1 MIKMPQLEV
10 DEIDFQIACQIKDNS
25 RISYKT
31 LGEMVN
37 LSASSVFERTRK
49 MEEKEVI
56 LGFRTE
62 IDWGKFG
69 YSLHAFIMLKDD
81 QVIGDVPDFLHDLD
95 SIYNCWMISGE
106 YDYLLEIYVA
116 NNDEYSNLIDYLYR
130 KIGRTNTLLIVRDV
144 FKGFRKLK
152 GKDS

>member
-49 MEEKEVI
+49 MEEK
-56 LGFRTE
+56 
-62 IDWGKFG
+62 
-69 YSLHAFIMLKDD
+69 
-81 QVIGDVPDFLHDLD
+81 
-95 SIYNCWMISGE
+95 
-106 YDYLLEIYVA
+106 
-116 NNDEYSNLIDYLYR
+116 
-130 KIGRTNTLLIVRDV
+130 
-144 FKGFRKLK
+144 
-152 GKDS
+152 